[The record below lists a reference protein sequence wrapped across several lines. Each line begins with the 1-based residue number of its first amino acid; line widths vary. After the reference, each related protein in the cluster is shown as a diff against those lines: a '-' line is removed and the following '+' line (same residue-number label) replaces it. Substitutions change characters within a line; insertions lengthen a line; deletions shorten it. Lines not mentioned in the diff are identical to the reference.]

1 LAKGKAVADIRVA
14 NAPCSWGTLEFAEY
28 SEGRIGYQQMLDELV
43 ETGYTGTELG
53 DWGFMPT
60 TPDALQPE
68 LDDRGLT
75 MLAGFVQCAFTDP
88 DAHADGAAQACR
100 VAELLAAVARPGQ
113 QGPYIVLADANGTDP
128 VRTRNAGR
136 VEPGMGLSAE
146 GWSTFASGV
155 ERVARAVADATGLRS
170 VFHPHCAGFV
180 ETPDE
185 IEQILDLVDGD
196 VLGLC
201 FDTGHYTFA
210 GGDALEGLHRFE
222 GRIDY
227 VHFKDCESS
236 IAGRARAEEW
246 DYFKAVGQ
254 GVFCELG
261 EGEVD
266 FPAVVQS
273 LRDRG
278 YDGWCVVE
286 QDVLPQLG
294 TPIESARRNRAYL
307 ERLGL

>member
-1 LAKGKAVADIRVA
+1 MVKDETVADIQVA

-28 SEGRIGYQQMLDELV
+28 SEGRIEFRQMLDELV
-43 ETGYTGTELG
+43 ETGYAGTELG

-68 LDDRGLT
+68 LDNRDLT
-75 MLAGFVQCAFTDP
+75 LLSGFVQVAFVDP
-88 DAHADGAAQACR
+88 GAHSEGEAQACR
-100 VAELLAAVARPGQ
+100 VAELLDATAKPGQ

-128 VRTRNAGR
+128 VRTQNAGR
-136 VEPGMGLSAE
+136 VEPAMGLGPDS
-146 GWSTFASGV
+146 WKTFAAGV
-155 ERVARAVADATGLRS
+155 ERVARTVADATGIRC
-170 VFHPHCAGFV
+170 VFHPHCAGYV

-185 IEQILDLVDGD
+185 IEQLLDLLDSD

-201 FDTGHYTFA
+201 IDTGHYTYG
-210 GGDALEGLHRFE
+210 GGDALEGFDRFA
-222 GRIDY
+222 GRIEY
-227 VHFKDCESS
+227 VHFKDCEPQ

-246 DYFKAVGQ
+246 DYFKAVGH

-261 EGEVD
+261 KGEVD
-266 FPAVVQS
+266 FPAVVQL
-273 LRDRG
+273 LRVRE
-278 YDGWCVVE
+278 YKGWCVVE

-294 TPIESARRNRAYL
+294 TPIESARRNRKYL